1 MKTAVRTAVIV
12 LLVAGAIVAKD
23 RLGLRRAASPAATQA
38 SGSSREPLPGSQF
51 APSLKS
57 GKPTM
62 ADFGA
67 GWCEACKKMVPVL
80 AESAATYQGKAN
92 VVFVDTDTYPEQAKS
107 FQITAIPTQI
117 YFDTKGKEA
126 ARHVG
131 FMPMEDVSAQMA
143 ALGVK

>member
-1 MKTAVRTAVIV
+1 
-12 LLVAGAIVAKD
+12 
-23 RLGLRRAASPAATQA
+23 
-38 SGSSREPLPGSQF
+38 
-51 APSLKS
+51 
-57 GKPTM
+57 M

>member
-1 MKTAVRTAVIV
+1 MKTAVRIAVIV

-23 RLGLRRAASPAATQA
+23 RLGLRRAASPAGQHPT
-38 SGSSREPLPGSQF
+38 SRREPLPGAKF
-51 APSLKS
+51 AASLKS

-80 AESAATYQGKAN
+80 AQSAVTYQGKAN
-92 VVFVDTDTYPEQAKS
+92 VVFVDTDTYPELAKS
-107 FQITAIPTQI
+107 YQITAIPTQI
-117 YFDTKGKEA
+117 YFDRQGKEA
-126 ARHVG
+126 ARHIG
-131 FMPMEDVSAQMA
+131 YMPMEDVSAQLA